1 MKKTAGI
8 VNFVMI
14 YLLFTVNTV
23 IAQFNY
29 DEKKVPDYTLPDPL
43 ITENGEKIT
52 STEMWQDI
60 RYSELIRLFEENVYG
75 KTPSKKIRT
84 RVRTISVDK
93 NALDGKATRKQI
105 EIRFGKGKSGP
116 SLNLLIYIPN
126 NSSKPV
132 PAFLGFNFY
141 GNHTINSDTGIIITT
156 SWVKNNKEFK
166 ISENKATSASR
177 GVREHRWPV
186 SMILDNGYALITA
199 YYGDI
204 DPDYDDGFQNGIHP
218 LFYKKGQTR
227 PGPGEWGSIGAWAWG
242 YSRAMDYI
250 EKDPDISGDKVVIMG
265 HSRLGKTALWAGAL
279 DPRFA
284 LVISNE
290 SGCGGAALSRRRFG
304 ETVKRINTSFPHW
317 FCENFKKYNDN
328 EDALPVDQH
337 ELIALIAPRPV
348 YITAAQKDKWAD
360 PKGMFLACKHA
371 SSVYELFD
379 EKGFPENAELITN
392 KPVTGGSIWF
402 HQRAGRHDV
411 TAYDW
416 EQFIKFAD
424 RYLKQT
430 K

>member
-1 MKKTAGI
+1 
-8 VNFVMI
+8 
-14 YLLFTVNTV
+14 
-23 IAQFNY
+23 
-29 DEKKVPDYTLPDPL
+29 
-43 ITENGEKIT
+43 
-52 STEMWQDI
+52 
-60 RYSELIRLFEENVYG
+60 
-75 KTPSKKIRT
+75 
-84 RVRTISVDK
+84 
-93 NALDGKATRKQI
+93 
-105 EIRFGKGKSGP
+105 
-116 SLNLLIYIPN
+116 LNLLIYIPN

-156 SWVKNNKEFK
+156 AWVKNNKEFK

-250 EKDPDISGDKVVIMG
+250 EKDPDISGDKIVIMG

-360 PKGMFLACKHA
+360 PKGMFLACKYA